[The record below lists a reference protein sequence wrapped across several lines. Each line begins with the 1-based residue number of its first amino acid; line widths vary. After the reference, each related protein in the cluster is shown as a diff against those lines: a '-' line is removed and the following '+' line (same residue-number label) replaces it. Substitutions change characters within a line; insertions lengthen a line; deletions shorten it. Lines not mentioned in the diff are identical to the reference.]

1 MKGKLCIILR
11 RSLWVGTLITILSP
25 FLPIYTVRE
34 LDQFSNLK
42 FGFPFRFVTQQS
54 SLTPFKEN
62 LPMKLHIQS
71 PYENPTKIIF
81 ENFFLSL
88 ITIIGLVFFVYVCIS
103 LLQYKFKNS

>member
-1 MKGKLCIILR
+1 MGWYINNNIKSFFTHIYSKRI
-11 RSLWVGTLITILSP
+11 RSI
-25 FLPIYTVRE
+25 FK
-34 LDQFSNLK
+34 FK

-88 ITIIGLVFFVYVCIS
+88 ITMIGLVFFVYVCIS
-103 LLQYKFKNS
+103 LLQYESKNS